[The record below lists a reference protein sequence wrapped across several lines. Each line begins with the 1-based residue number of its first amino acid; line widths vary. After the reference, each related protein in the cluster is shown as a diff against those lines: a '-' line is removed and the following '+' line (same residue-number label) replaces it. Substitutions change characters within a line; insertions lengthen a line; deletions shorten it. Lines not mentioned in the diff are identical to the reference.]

1 MTGSVAL
8 RRASEAETASTPSL
22 RLPLIVGVLLGH
34 ALLAWLMSQNEL
46 VATLHALA
54 TFAAGMVLA
63 LRGSQKQAAYA
74 VAYIAGAEVLWR
86 MTGANIFWE
95 YGKYATVAILGV
107 ALLRSRSTRIPRLA
121 LLYFVFLLPSVVLTI
136 AQFPLGEAR
145 EQISFNL
152 SGPLALFVCVWFFSS
167 LELKEH
173 EFERMVT
180 GFGGPAAGIA
190 TLALVGILRAN
201 GIRWVAD
208 SSVAASG
215 GFGPNQVSSA
225 LALGV
230 LLIFL
235 LLLFERVSTSKQLLF
250 GLLGV
255 WLLAQSALTF
265 SRGGFVT
272 TAVASIAA
280 LLHAL
285 FIPERRRKALV
296 LALGSVAIAAFL
308 LFPYLDQVT
317 GGALAER
324 YSDTDLTNRGTL
336 MRDDVRIFL
345 ENPFTGVG
353 PGVAGR
359 YRTIRAAAH
368 TEFTRLLAEHG
379 FLGAGA
385 ILLLAELALRAYS
398 RPGQTATGRALVA
411 ALTLWA
417 FAYMMHSAMRL
428 VDTAFAFGLV
438 FAALVHETEQS
449 RGK

>member
-1 MTGSVAL
+1 VTGSVAL

-255 WLLAQSALTF
+255 WLLAQM
-265 SRGGFVT
+265 
-272 TAVASIAA
+272 ASIAA

-353 PGVAGR
+353 PRVAGR

-385 ILLLAELALRAYS
+385 ILLLAVLALRAYS

-428 VDTAFAFGLV
+428 VDTAFAFGLA